1 MNVYLRRNG
10 CNWVIVNKADGAV
23 LGEFETR
30 YAALAVCV
38 MNHYN
43 VMNKNEI
50 DGVNFG

>member
-10 CNWVIVNKADGAV
+10 CNWVIENDNGKAVGK
-23 LGEFETR
+23 FETR